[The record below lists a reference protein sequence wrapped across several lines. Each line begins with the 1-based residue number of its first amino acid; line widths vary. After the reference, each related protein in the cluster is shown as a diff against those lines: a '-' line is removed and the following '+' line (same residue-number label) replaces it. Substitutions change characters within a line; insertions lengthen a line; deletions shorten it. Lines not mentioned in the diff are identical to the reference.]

1 MRYVKYVGLSHQRM
15 ITANDWRS
23 VRIAA
28 DTTVWNAQ
36 NGFAVPLD
44 RFTEDQIRKAIDPDP
59 NFVITGDDEDF
70 TPVAENRDMVPAEHA
85 QAVAAPVD
93 VVDMANAGAVA
104 STDDSGASGAP
115 GGAAPSTRTTGG
127 GSTRTSTTA
136 REA

>member
-15 ITANDWRS
+15 ITAHDWQG
-23 VRIAA
+23 VRITA
-28 DTTVWNAQ
+28 DTAVWNAH

-70 TPVAENRDMVPAEHA
+70 TPVAQNRDMVPAEHA

-93 VVDMANAGAVA
+93 VVDMANTGAVA